1 MKKGAKVMKS
11 KMIFFLMFLAL
22 GLIGAPATWALSF
35 QDVDFLLSADGSTLT
50 LNINNVDNAS
60 GNWEGINDIDA
71 LEFKDIGV
79 TTLTS
84 NSGFILVPSSEI
96 NAAADGCGTQGN
108 PQGAFCFNT
117 GGALL
122 TNNNTFTFA
131 YSGGTLSSDPHV
143 KVVFSING
151 EPCTPG
157 CDLLSQA
164 VSVNGVTSTPEPASL
179 MLLGAGLLGLA
190 VWKRQSA

>member
-1 MKKGAKVMKS
+1 MKG
-11 KMIFFLMFLAL
+11 KMVTSLMILAL
-22 GLIGAPATWALSF
+22 GLVTTPASWALTF
-35 QDVDFLLSADGSTLT
+35 QDVEFLLSASGGTLT
-50 LNINNVDNAS
+50 LAINNVTNAS
-60 GNWEGINDIDA
+60 GNWTGINDIDA

-84 NSGFILVPSSEI
+84 NNGFSIVPGAEI
-96 NAAADGCGTQGN
+96 NASASGCDTKGN

-122 TNNNTFTFA
+122 TNNNTFTFG
-131 YSGGTLSSDPHV
+131 YTGTLTSSPDL

-151 EPCTPG
+151 TPCAPG

-164 VSVNGVTSTPEPASL
+164 VSVGSPVTTPEPASL
-179 MLLGAGLLGLA
+179 ILLGAGLIGISI
-190 VWKRQSA
+190 WRRQSA